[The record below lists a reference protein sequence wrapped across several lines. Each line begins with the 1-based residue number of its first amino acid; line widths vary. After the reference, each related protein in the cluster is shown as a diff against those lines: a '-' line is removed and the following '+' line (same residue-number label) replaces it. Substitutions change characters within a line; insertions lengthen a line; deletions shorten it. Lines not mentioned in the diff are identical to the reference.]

1 VKSGKVTAVTNKDKV
16 MITYTAG
23 GKTQTKSV
31 NKPNHGFKK
40 GQVVFVTHK
49 STSPYTFV
57 SVSATKPGTTPTP
70 APKPASTSDIK
81 TGKVTSVLNKDV
93 VIVSYFAG
101 GKDQIKN
108 IGKPNHGF
116 KKGQTVYVT
125 TKPAPDHGFVSV
137 SATKPAAGAAPAP
150 NPAND
155 VRIGKAT
162 AVPNKDTV
170 TITYFAAGK
179 NQTKT
184 ITKPNH
190 GFKKDQ
196 TVYVTISP
204 PPAQDYLSVNA

>member
-1 VKSGKVTAVTNKDKV
+1 VVAVTNKDKV
-16 MITYTAG
+16 TITYTAG

-40 GQVVFVTHK
+40 GQTVYVLHK
-49 STSPYTFV
+49 SASPYAFV
-57 SVSATKPGTTPTP
+57 SVSAKKPAAPAP
-70 APKPASTSDIK
+70 APKPASGSSDIK

-155 VRIGKAT
+155 VKIGKAT
-162 AVPNKDTV
+162 AVPSKDKV

-196 TVYVTISP
+196 VVYVTISP